1 MVYIFYYGLI
11 IRMMLIKNEEHT
23 DTEDDME
30 EEATEDTRFEN
41 ERDRHWRMIFEDN
54 GRRIYVEK
62 VLLHTNR
69 WDV

>member
-1 MVYIFYYGLI
+1 M
-11 IRMMLIKNEEHT
+11 
-23 DTEDDME
+23 EDDIE
-30 EEATEDTRFEN
+30 EEAMEDTRLEN